1 MINILS
7 CLAGTQHIV
16 PFQKYK
22 PRECLFDAC
31 WMPLECWGSKSP
43 IWLTIMSK
51 HVAGDYHVSRMVG
64 WHYQRAWCNDLVG
77 AACPLP
83 GRWYSLVENVPFW
96 ESTAGPRPS
105 RWYSWPENTTCFFMR
120 LIVIPTIAP
129 GMDSS
134 LTSPRFNAHGR
145 SSADCPRSLATAVF
159 AVHSADCQRRNAR
172 DVLTR
177 RLNPVQKW
185 FKE

>member
-1 MINILS
+1 MWYRRNRSLIII
-7 CLAGTQHIV
+7 CTG
-16 PFQKYK
+16 
-22 PRECLFDAC
+22 
-31 WMPLECWGSKSP
+31 
-43 IWLTIMSK
+43 
-51 HVAGDYHVSRMVG
+51 
-64 WHYQRAWCNDLVG
+64 WCNCLVG

-83 GRWYSLVENVPFW
+83 GGWYSRVENVLFW
-96 ESTAGPRPS
+96 KSTAGPRPS
-105 RWYSWPENTTCFFMR
+105 RWYSWPENTTCLFMR

-159 AVHSADCQRRNAR
+159 AVQSADCQRRNAR

-177 RLNPVQKW
+177 RLKHNQIMLTRTRLPAKLPCHMYHLSLVSCSFLLSRKLLSNVICSM
-185 FKE
+185 KLVLGLDLGAP